1 MRVVFAG
8 TPEAAVPSLDALLAS
23 SHEVVAVL
31 TRPDAPS
38 GRGRTLRAS
47 PVKERALKAGVPV
60 LAAASAKDPE
70 LATQLGRLRPDV
82 CAVVAY
88 GQILP
93 RALLD
98 VPSHGWVNLHFSLL
112 PAWRGAAPVQRAL
125 IAGDDVT
132 GATTFVIEEGLDS
145 GPVLGTMTEEVRPAD
160 TAGALLDRLARA
172 GAGLLMATLDAVQDG
187 LAEPVPQPLHGVT
200 LAPKVTVEDA
210 RLRWNDPASGVDR
223 RIRGCTPAPG
233 AWAVFRGQRVK
244 LGPVRPLAPGEAR
257 EVVPP
262 GRLLVTRHEVLAG
275 TATTPVRLG
284 EIQAPGK
291 QPMPAPDWARGAR
304 IEPGEGFALDGVDST

>member
-8 TPEAAVPSLDALLAS
+8 TPEVAVPSLDALLAS

-38 GRGRTLRAS
+38 GRGRALRPS
-47 PVKERALKAGVPV
+47 SVKKRAMSAGVPV
-60 LAAASAKDPE
+60 LAPASAKDPE
-70 LATQLGRLRPDV
+70 LASQVERLRADV

-98 VPSHGWVNLHFSLL
+98 VPVHGWINLHFSLL

-132 GATTFVIEEGLDS
+132 GATTFVIEDGLDC
-145 GPVLGTMTEEVRPAD
+145 GPVLGTMTEEVRPDD
-160 TAGALLDRLARA
+160 TAGTLLDRLARA
-172 GAGLLMATLDAVQDG
+172 GADLLVASLDAVQDG
-187 LAEPVPQPLHGVT
+187 RVEPVPQPVDGIT
-200 LAPKVTVEDA
+200 LAPKVSVDDA
-210 RLRWNDPASGVDR
+210 RIRWNDPALGVDR

-233 AWAVFRGQRVK
+233 AWTVFRGQRVK
-244 LGPVRPLAPGEAR
+244 LGPVRPLALGEAR
-257 EVVPP
+257 DAVPP
-262 GRLLVTRHEVLAG
+262 GRLLVTRHEVLTG

-284 EIQAPGK
+284 EVQVPGK
-291 QPMPAPDWARGAR
+291 RPMPAPDWARGAR
-304 IEPGEGFALDGVDST
+304 IEPGEGFASDGADSA